1 MKSVT
6 SSVMI
11 TSLLAASLLAASL
24 LTFCAPPP
32 AYATEYVACT
42 RVAQDAG
49 TLHRLAQMTPAAEMT
64 GLIDKM
70 LNTEHGK
77 TVVNVAVAAAESG
90 DVRDYIR
97 TWHNACLKLTT

>member
-6 SSVMI
+6 SSVLI
-11 TSLLAASLLAASL
+11 TSLLAASLLA
-24 LTFCAPPP
+24 FCAPQP
-32 AYATEYVACT
+32 AYATEYVACA

-49 TLHRLAQMTPAAEMT
+49 TLHRLAQITPAAEMP

-70 LNTEHGK
+70 LKTEYGK
-77 TVVNVAVAAAESG
+77 VVVDVAVAAAKSG
-90 DVRDYIR
+90 GVKEYIR

>member
-11 TSLLAASLLAASL
+11 TSLLATSLLA
-24 LTFCAPPP
+24 FCAPPP
-32 AYATEYVACT
+32 AYAAEYVACA

-49 TLHRLAQMTPAAEMT
+49 TLHRLAQITPAAEMT
-64 GLIDKM
+64 GLINKM
-70 LNTEHGK
+70 LKTEYGK
-77 TVVNVAVAAAESG
+77 VVVDVAVAAAKSG
-90 DVRDYIR
+90 DVKEYIR

>member
-6 SSVMI
+6 SSVLI
-11 TSLLAASLLAASL
+11 TSLLAASLLA
-24 LTFCAPPP
+24 FCAPQP
-32 AYATEYVACT
+32 AYATEYVACA

-49 TLHRLAQMTPAAEMT
+49 TLHRLAQITPAAEMT

-70 LNTEHGK
+70 LKTEHGK
-77 TVVNVAVAAAESG
+77 MVVNVAVAAAKSE
-90 DVRDYIR
+90 DVRGYIR

>member
-6 SSVMI
+6 SSVLI
-11 TSLLAASLLAASL
+11 TSLLAASLLA
-24 LTFCAPPP
+24 FCAPPP
-32 AYATEYVACT
+32 AYAAEYVACA

-49 TLHRLAQMTPAAEMT
+49 TLHRLAQITPAAEMT

-70 LNTEHGK
+70 LKTEHGK
-77 TVVNVAVAAAESG
+77 MVVNVAVAAAESE
-90 DVRDYIR
+90 DARDYIR

>member
-11 TSLLAASLLAASL
+11 TSLLAASLLA
-24 LTFCAPPP
+24 FCAPQP
-32 AYATEYVACT
+32 AYATEYVACA

-49 TLHRLAQMTPAAEMT
+49 TLHRLAQITPAAEMA

-70 LNTEHGK
+70 LKTEHGK
-77 TVVNVAVAAAESG
+77 MVVNVAVAAAESE

>member
-6 SSVMI
+6 SSVLI
-11 TSLLAASLLAASL
+11 TSLLATSLLA
-24 LTFCAPPP
+24 FCAPQP
-32 AYATEYVACT
+32 AYATEYVACA

-49 TLHRLAQMTPAAEMT
+49 TLHRLAQITPAAEMP

-70 LNTEHGK
+70 LKTEHGK
-77 TVVNVAVAAAESG
+77 MVVNVAVAAAKSE

>member
-11 TSLLAASLLAASL
+11 TSLLAASLLS
-24 LTFCAPPP
+24 FCAPQP
-32 AYATEYVACT
+32 AYATEYVACA

-49 TLHRLAQMTPAAEMT
+49 TLRRLVQITPAAEMAV
-64 GLIDKM
+64 LIDKM
-70 LNTEHGK
+70 LKTEHGEM
-77 TVVNVAVAAAESG
+77 VVNVAVAAAKSE